1 MRPQT
6 RVRTMRRPGRHHG
19 RKTDGT
25 RKLCYPAV
33 RAAKSVRVTVPAGQE
48 KS

>member
-1 MRPQT
+1 MQPQT
-6 RVRTMRRPGRHHG
+6 RTRTMRRPGRHHG

-25 RKLCYPAV
+25 RKVYYPAA
-33 RAAKSVRVTVPAGQE
+33 RAAKSVRVTVTTEQE